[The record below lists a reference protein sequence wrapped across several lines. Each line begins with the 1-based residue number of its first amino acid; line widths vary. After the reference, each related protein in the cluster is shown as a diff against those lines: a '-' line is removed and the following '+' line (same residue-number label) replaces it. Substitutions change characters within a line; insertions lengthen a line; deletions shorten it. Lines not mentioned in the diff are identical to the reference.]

1 MTPAWVD
8 LHLHSTASDGT
19 AAPAEVAAQAAA
31 TGLAAAAL
39 TDHDTVAGVDAF
51 LAAARDLGLT
61 AVAGVEISAN
71 HPHGSMHLV
80 GLFVDHRHPDLIRGL
95 RWLQQGRAERH
106 PRMLEK
112 LKALGLDLTWDE
124 VEAQAGGG
132 QVGRPHFAR
141 AGVARGWVP
150 SLQAAFDQYLRKGRP
165 AYVNRTRLDPPRAI
179 ELLHRAGGLAVL
191 AHPVTLGAFNFE
203 ALAEEI
209 TELKEVGLDAVEAW
223 HPSLDSAWTGPLLKL
238 ARRLDLG
245 VSGGSDFHGD
255 NQPEVKIGFG
265 RGTLRVPESCYQDLL
280 RRRSRSG
287 SSRLRATTADT

>member
-19 AAPAEVAAQAAA
+19 TAPAEVADQAAA
-31 TGLAAAAL
+31 AGLAAAAL
-39 TDHDTVAGVDAF
+39 TDHDTVAGVDQF
-51 LAAARDLGLT
+51 LAAARDRNLT

-80 GLFVDHRHPDLIRGL
+80 GLFIDHQHPDLVKGL
-95 RWLQQGRAERH
+95 QWLQQGRAERH
-106 PRMLEK
+106 PRMLAR
-112 LKALGLDLTWDE
+112 LQDLGFPLTWDE

-132 QVGRPHFAR
+132 QVGRPHIAR
-141 AGVARGWVP
+141 AMLARGWVP
-150 SLQAAFDQYLRKGRP
+150 GLQEAFEQYLKKGRP
-165 AYVNRTRLDPPRAI
+165 AYVNRTRFDPPRAF

-191 AHPVTLGAFNFE
+191 AHPVTLNAYNFD

-209 TELKEVGLDAVEAW
+209 AELKDQGLDAVEAW
-223 HPSLDSAWTGPLLKL
+223 HPSLDSAWTEPLLKL

-255 NQPEVKIGFG
+255 NQPDIRIGFG

-280 RRRSRSG
+280 QRRRSRVES
-287 SSRLRATTADT
+287 